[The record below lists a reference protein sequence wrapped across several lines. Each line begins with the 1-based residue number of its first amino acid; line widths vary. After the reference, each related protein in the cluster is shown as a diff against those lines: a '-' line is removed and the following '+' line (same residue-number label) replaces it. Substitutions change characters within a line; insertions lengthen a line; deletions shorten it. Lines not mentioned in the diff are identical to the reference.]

1 MTYMA
6 DTAHPGS
13 YMDPHD
19 PAQPAARSAPV
30 MADFR
35 LKRHGQ
41 RPLMFRGVELGMAMS
56 FDPDVPYWYEINLYR
71 ASDRSYVVAI
81 RQFFQS
87 EEERDVVKAWTFASL
102 GDALDH
108 IEGYDAGADV
118 RLKSRRMPGE
128 GAAVDLA
135 AAALDLRAQV
145 ETARSHYGNL
155 VAEFMFDLDAAA

>member
-1 MTYMA
+1 
-6 DTAHPGS
+6 
-13 YMDPHD
+13 MDPHD
-19 PAQPAARSAPV
+19 QGPASQRPAQI

-41 RPLMFRGVELGMAMS
+41 RPLMFRGAELGMAMS
-56 FDPDVPYWYEINLYR
+56 FDPDVPYWYEVNLYR
-71 ASDRSYVVAI
+71 TADRTFVVAI

-87 EEERDVVKAWTFASL
+87 EDERDVVKAWTFASL

-118 RLKSRRMPGE
+118 RLKSRQIPGN

-145 ETARSHYGNL
+145 EAARAHYRNL
-155 VAEFMFDLDAAA
+155 VAEFLYDLDAAA